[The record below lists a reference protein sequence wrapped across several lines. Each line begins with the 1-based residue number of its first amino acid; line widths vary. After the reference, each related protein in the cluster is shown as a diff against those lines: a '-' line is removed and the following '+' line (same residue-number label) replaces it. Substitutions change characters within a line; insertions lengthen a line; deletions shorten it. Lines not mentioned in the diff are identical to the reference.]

1 MKGYERIETEQPS
14 AAMEDYLEMI
24 TRMEDEGRVVRISEL
39 ARMLHVKPSSA
50 SKMASNLR
58 DAGYLDY
65 ERYGFLK
72 LTARGKEAGRYLLYR
87 HRVLQAFFCTL
98 NGTAD
103 ELEQVEKIEHFM
115 DRRTVENLDRLT
127 GRMKAVENVDE
138 NER

>member
-1 MKGYERIETEQPS
+1 M
-14 AAMEDYLEMI
+14 
-24 TRMEDEGRVVRISEL
+24 
-39 ARMLHVKPSSA
+39 
-50 SKMASNLR
+50 
-58 DAGYLDY
+58 
-65 ERYGFLK
+65 
-72 LTARGKEAGRYLLYR
+72 
-87 HRVLQAFFCTL
+87 LQAFFCTL